1 MKRIEQLRKTEAD
14 VAALLENA
22 TEADNKLHI
31 DCSIDITLTNK

>member
-1 MKRIEQLRKTEAD
+1 VKRIEQLRKTEAD
-14 VAALLENA
+14 VAA